1 MSILQTAG
9 IQFGLD
15 SSVLNSFYGIIP
27 KNSSMLFFQS
37 SAPSG
42 WTKSTSHNNKAL
54 RVVSGTGGGFGS
66 GGVSGPGGSPFTSI
80 LTSRSISGSVTAS
93 GTVQAHTLTVQQIPS
108 HSHNAGSAV
117 NVSPGSPGHPF
128 RAVNSQ
134 APAGGATGFG
144 GSHTHPFSGGSSPIS
159 ASADLRVQYIDVIV
173 CSLN

>member
-1 MSILQTAG
+1 MSILQASG
-9 IQFGLD
+9 LQFSD
-15 SSVLNSFYGIIP
+15 NTTINSKFGIIAE
-27 KNSSMLFFQS
+27 NTSMIFFSQA
-37 SAPSG
+37 APSF
-42 WTKSTSHNNKAL
+42 WTKSLAHNNKAL

-159 ASADLRVQYIDVIV
+159 ASANLRVQYIDVIV